1 MRNLNGYLKKIL
13 LISSFVLFLFFLP
26 LKSYAVDGFTTN
38 SSFKHTL
45 TPDTINTE
53 VILQISAKESRV
65 ISYFTATIPLK
76 NLDIKCYNNATGK
89 RITCTTF
96 DRGSTTD
103 VLFDLNNAV
112 VRVGTPLEIKI
123 VYNTANS
130 DQNSYQITSYIP
142 DTKTTKVI
150 VKYPKEKGKPVWS
163 SDPITNIKSVGSN
176 YQIQVENPGYGTL
189 SLLFGSN
196 IIYKFEVQRV
206 FTNSLTD
213 QNQTF
218 ELILPPDTQTQSV
231 IWEQIEPLPNTAQ
244 LDVNGN
250 YVFKYILTPNSTIDA
265 NIKGYIYKRDT
276 LVNTDTPAT
285 FYIAKIGYWNL
296 TNTNEYKRINAFL
309 NKKGLRIPEGIVSV
323 STLNSSQKELLYKY
337 LYEYTIQ
344 KLDYDRKL
352 ELGITEQ
359 TRAGVNALVDNP
371 SNSSAIDYADFLV
384 AVYRGYDI
392 PARMIVGY
400 VSNISG
406 FTSDGFFHYW
416 VEYYDSITNSWVT
429 LDPFLEAYSKKS
441 LYKSDFSDHIT
452 ILKRGKSPLAPN
464 LTFYQSNDFL
474 VTSVPDVEIAPVF
487 TVEASIFF
495 EKNLVTRQF
504 TKGYISLSNTGNVA
518 ITEYEIKKSNI
529 ENIAKY
535 IDPINNISSQIVLPK
550 QNANI
555 QINLPVQEE
564 NINLFVN
571 VRFSNHDIFSTE
583 KLLESSIT
591 PSIPFL
597 LDILVKILS
606 TILFLLLSSLIYFG
620 IVKLRKHG

>member
-13 LISSFVLFLFFLP
+13 LISSLALFLFLFP

-38 SSFKHTL
+38 TSFKHTL
-45 TPDTINTE
+45 TQNTINTE
-53 VILQISAKESRV
+53 AIIQISSKEARV
-65 ISYFTATIPLK
+65 ISYFTATIPIK
-76 NLDIKCYNNATGK
+76 NLDIKCLNNKTGK
-89 RITCTTF
+89 KITCTTF
-96 DRGSTTD
+96 DRGTSTD
-103 VLFDLNNAV
+103 ILFDLNNAV
-112 VRVGTPLEIKI
+112 VKVGNPLEIKI
-123 VYNTANS
+123 VYNTPNS
-130 DQNSYQITSYIP
+130 DQNSYQIISYIP
-142 DTKTTKVI
+142 DTKTTEVL
-150 VKYPKEKGKPVWS
+150 VLYSKEKGKPVWS
-163 SDPITNIKSVGSN
+163 SDPITNIKSTGSN

-196 IIYKFEVQRV
+196 VIYKFEVKRT

-218 ELILPPDTQTQSV
+218 ELILPSDTQTQSV

-244 LDVNGN
+244 LDLDGN
-250 YVFKYILTPNSTIDA
+250 YVFKYIVTPDSTIDA
-265 NIKGYIYKRDT
+265 SIRGYIYKRDT
-276 LVNTDTPAT
+276 LVSPDTPAT

-296 TNTNEYKRINAFL
+296 TNTGEYKRINAFL
-309 NKKGLRIPEGIVSV
+309 NKKGLTIPEDVISA

-337 LYEYTIQ
+337 LYQYTIQ
-344 KLDYDRKL
+344 RLDYDREL

-359 TRAGVNALVDNP
+359 TRTGVNSLADNP
-371 SNSSAIDYADFLV
+371 SNSSTIDYADFLI
-384 AVYRGYDI
+384 AIYRAYDI
-392 PARMIVGY
+392 PARMVVGY

-416 VEYYDSITNSWVT
+416 VEYYDGISKSWIT

-464 LTFYQSNDFL
+464 LTFYQTNDFL
-474 VTSVPDVEIAPVF
+474 VTSVPNVEIAPEF
-487 TVEASIFF
+487 SVEASISF
-495 EKNLVTRQF
+495 EKNLVTKLF

-518 ITEYEIKKSNI
+518 ITDYDIRKSNI
-529 ENIAKY
+529 ENITKY
-535 IDPINNISSQIVLPK
+535 VDPINNMSSQIVLPK

-555 QINLPVQEE
+555 QINLPVQEKD
-564 NINLFVN
+564 INLFVN
-571 VRFSNHDIFSTE
+571 VRFSNQEIFSTE

-591 PSIPFL
+591 PSVPFL

-606 TILFLLLSSLIYFG
+606 TILFLLLSSSIYFG